1 MRIHCWSEFLA
12 APNPPNSS
20 DAIVPIVLWLPSLDT
35 HRDELCLVFFA
46 EIRILIELLDKQ
58 TNKDINIVIYK
69 SFLRLIV
76 IDINICHAVMSKS
89 VINAQVI
96 SNKLTFMASAL
107 I

>member
-1 MRIHCWSEFLA
+1 MRIHSWSEFLA
-12 APNPPNSS
+12 APNPSNSS

-35 HRDELCLVFFA
+35 HRDELCLVFLT
-46 EIRILIELLDKQ
+46 EIRILTELLDKQ

-69 SFLRLIV
+69 SFLRLT
-76 IDINICHAVMSKS
+76 DINICHAVMSKS

-96 SNKLTFMASAL
+96 SSKLAFMASAL